1 MDIKR
6 TTIDGSSE
14 PVTATEVKS
23 YLKID
28 FTDDDTLIETII
40 SGVREMAEQQ
50 TGLSLIPSTIVYFE
64 DSDYDDEIRLP
75 YPEHNDVTEVI
86 QNSEDITA
94 DCIITGE
101 TEKVVKL
108 PYIYDSIT
116 ENDYGV
122 KITYTTLGTCPAGVK
137 LALLKAIADIYERR
151 GNTFEGA
158 IAELSENSIA
168 MLTRYMK
175 L

>member
-14 PVTATEVKS
+14 PVTATEVKN

-40 SGVREMAEQQ
+40 SGVREMAEQK

-75 YPEHNDVTEVI
+75 YPEHNAVTAVT
-86 QNSEDITA
+86 QNGEDILS

-108 PYIYDSIT
+108 PYIYDGI
-116 ENDYGV
+116 

-137 LALLKAIADIYERR
+137 LALLKAIADIYEKR

>member
-40 SGVREMAEQQ
+40 SGVREMAEQR

-75 YPEHNDVTEVI
+75 YPEHNAVTAVT
-86 QNSEDITA
+86 QNGDDILS

-108 PYIYDSIT
+108 PYIYDGI
-116 ENDYGV
+116 

>member
-14 PVTATEVKS
+14 PVTATEVKN

-40 SGVREMAEQQ
+40 SGVREMAEQR

-75 YPEHNDVTEVI
+75 YPEHNAVTAVT
-86 QNSEDITA
+86 QNGEDILS

-108 PYIYDSIT
+108 PYIYDGI
-116 ENDYGV
+116 

>member
-6 TTIDGSSE
+6 TTIDESSE

-40 SGVREMAEQQ
+40 SGVREMAEEL

-86 QNSEDITA
+86 QNSEDITD

-108 PYIYDSIT
+108 PYVYDGI
-116 ENDYGV
+116 

-137 LALLKAIADIYERR
+137 LALLKAIADIYEKR

>member
-40 SGVREMAEQQ
+40 SGVREMAEQK

-75 YPEHNDVTEVI
+75 YPEHNDVTEII

-108 PYIYDSIT
+108 PYIYDGI
-116 ENDYGV
+116 
-122 KITYTTLGTCPAGVK
+122 KITYTTLGTCPSGVK

-168 MLTRYMK
+168 MLTRFMK

>member
-40 SGVREMAEQQ
+40 SGVREMAEQR

-75 YPEHNDVTEVI
+75 YPEHNAVTAVT
-86 QNSEDITA
+86 QNGEDILS

-108 PYIYDSIT
+108 PYIYGGI
-116 ENDYGV
+116 

-137 LALLKAIADIYERR
+137 LALLKAIADIYEKR

>member
-40 SGVREMAEQQ
+40 SGVREMAEEL

-64 DSDYDDEIRLP
+64 DLDYDDEIRLP
-75 YPEHNDVTEVI
+75 YPEHNAVTAVT
-86 QNSEDITA
+86 QNGDDILS

-108 PYIYDSIT
+108 PYIYDGI
-116 ENDYGV
+116 

-137 LALLKAIADIYERR
+137 LALLKAIADIYEKR

>member
-14 PVTATEVKS
+14 PVTVTEVKS

-40 SGVREMAEQQ
+40 SGVREMAEQH

-108 PYIYDSIT
+108 PYIYDGI
-116 ENDYGV
+116 

>member
-40 SGVREMAEQQ
+40 SGVREMAEQK

-108 PYIYDSIT
+108 PYIYRGI
-116 ENDYGV
+116 
-122 KITYTTLGTCPAGVK
+122 KITYTTLGTCPSGVK

>member
-40 SGVREMAEQQ
+40 SGVREMAEQK

-108 PYIYDSIT
+108 PYIYDGI
-116 ENDYGV
+116 

-137 LALLKAIADIYERR
+137 LALLKAIADIYEKR

>member
-14 PVTATEVKS
+14 PVTATEVKN

-40 SGVREMAEQQ
+40 SGVREMAEQH

-108 PYIYDSIT
+108 PYIYDGI
-116 ENDYGV
+116 

>member
-14 PVTATEVKS
+14 PVTATEVKN

-40 SGVREMAEQQ
+40 SGVREMAEQR

-75 YPEHNDVTEVI
+75 YPEHNAVTAVT
-86 QNSEDITA
+86 QNGEDILS

-108 PYIYDSIT
+108 PYIYDGI
-116 ENDYGV
+116 

-158 IAELSENSIA
+158 IAELSENSVA

>member
-40 SGVREMAEQQ
+40 SGVREMAEQK

-86 QNSEDITA
+86 QNSDDITD

-108 PYIYDSIT
+108 PYI
-116 ENDYGV
+116 YGV

-168 MLTRYMK
+168 MLTRFMK

>member
-40 SGVREMAEQQ
+40 SGVREMAEQK

-75 YPEHNDVTEVI
+75 YPEHNDVTEII

-108 PYIYDSIT
+108 PYIYDGI
-116 ENDYGV
+116 

-137 LALLKAIADIYERR
+137 LALLKAIADIYEKR

>member
-6 TTIDGSSE
+6 TTIDGSNE
-14 PVTATEVKS
+14 PVTATEVKN

-40 SGVREMAEQQ
+40 SGVREMAEQR

-108 PYIYDSIT
+108 PYIYDGI
-116 ENDYGV
+116 

>member
-40 SGVREMAEQQ
+40 SGVREMAEEL

-108 PYIYDSIT
+108 PYIYDGI
-116 ENDYGV
+116 

-137 LALLKAIADIYERR
+137 LALLKARADIYERR
-151 GNTFEGA
+151 GNSFEGA

>member
-14 PVTATEVKS
+14 PVTVTEVKS

-40 SGVREMAEQQ
+40 SGVREMAEEL

-75 YPEHNDVTEVI
+75 YPEHSAVTAVT
-86 QNSEDITA
+86 QNGDDILS

-108 PYIYDSIT
+108 PYIYDGI
-116 ENDYGV
+116 

-137 LALLKAIADIYERR
+137 LALLKAIADIYEKR